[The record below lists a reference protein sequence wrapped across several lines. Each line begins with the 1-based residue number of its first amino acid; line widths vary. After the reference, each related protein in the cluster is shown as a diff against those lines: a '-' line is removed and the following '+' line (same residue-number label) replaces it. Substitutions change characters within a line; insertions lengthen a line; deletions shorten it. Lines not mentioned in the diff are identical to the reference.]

1 MNSLFFLLALTSII
15 VIAYRNGIFSI
26 EFLIGFVF
34 FIYGFAFYVDY
45 NLFGLE
51 EVQIVPLGRLKY
63 GDANH
68 TYILAFYTSFVVFY
82 TLGIMSF
89 PGKKLK
95 VHVNKSF
102 IANRMI
108 YKAFTISITCLFW
121 YIFLHIHGMERL
133 EKVAFLGTH
142 GILNFI
148 AALGMLS
155 ILFVGREVLDRKK
168 AFWYEGVFLFS
179 ALWYGL
185 FEGGREVF
193 VYFMLILLPEFM
205 KLKYKVVPFIGLSLV
220 AFLIS
225 IWKVVSSYVFVL
237 GDMEMLMTYMAKR
250 YTFSFTYLDPAASL
264 LLLNSYLEG
273 AELYDTLKYSYVLN
287 VLGQI
292 ANVFGLIE
300 YESISKR
307 VVEFYS
313 RDVFRRGGGFAF
325 SGILESLLN
334 FGYLGP
340 AIIGYILGGMLRIRK
355 LIFTNRNAEI
365 VFGLILVLLCLKL
378 VRTELAVAL
387 KLYVMPFTLITL
399 LFNLRLK
406 SNARKN

>member
-1 MNSLFFLLALTSII
+1 MNSLFFLLALTSMI

-34 FIYGFAFYVDY
+34 FIYGFSFYVDY

-51 EVQIVPLGRLKY
+51 EVKIVSLGRLKY
-63 GDANH
+63 GDTNH
-68 TYILAFYTSFVVFY
+68 TYILAFYASFVVFY

-95 VHVNKSF
+95 VRVNKSF
-102 IANRMI
+102 IANKLI
-108 YKAFTISITCLFW
+108 YKAFTISVTCLFW
-121 YIFLHIHGMERL
+121 YIYLHIHGMERL

-155 ILFVGREVLDRKK
+155 ILFVGREALDRKK
-168 AFWYEGVFLFS
+168 AFWYEAVFLFS

-193 VYFMLILLPEFM
+193 IYFTLILLPEFM
-205 KLKYKVVPFIGLSLV
+205 KLKNKVVPLIGLSLV

-237 GDMEMLMTYMAKR
+237 GDIEMLMTYMAKN
-250 YTFSFTYLDPAASL
+250 YTFSFTYLDPAASIL
-264 LLLNSYLEG
+264 LLDSYLEG
-273 AELYDTLKYSYVLN
+273 AELYDNLKYSYVLN

-313 RDVFRRGGGFAF
+313 RDVFSRGGGFAF

-355 LIFTNRNAEI
+355 LIFTNKNAEI
-365 VFGLILVLLCLKL
+365 VFGLILVVLCLKL

>member
-1 MNSLFFLLALTSII
+1 MNSLFFLLALTSMI

-34 FIYGFAFYVDY
+34 FIYGFSFYVDY

-51 EVQIVPLGRLKY
+51 EVKIVSLGRLKY
-63 GDANH
+63 GDTNH
-68 TYILAFYTSFVVFY
+68 TYILAFYASFVVFY

-95 VHVNKSF
+95 VRVNKSF
-102 IANRMI
+102 VANRLI
-108 YKAFTISITCLFW
+108 YKAFTISVTCLFW
-121 YIFLHIHGMERL
+121 YIYLHIHGMERL

-155 ILFVGREVLDRKK
+155 ILFVGRETLDRKK
-168 AFWYEGVFLFS
+168 AFWYEAVFLFS

-193 VYFMLILLPEFM
+193 IYFMLILLPEFM
-205 KLKYKVVPFIGLSLV
+205 KLKNKVVPLLGLSLV

-225 IWKVVSSYVFVL
+225 IWKVVSTYVFVL
-237 GDMEMLMTYMAKR
+237 GDIEMLMTYMAKN
-250 YTFSFTYLDPAASL
+250 YTFSFTYLDPAASIL
-264 LLLNSYLEG
+264 LLDSYLEG
-273 AELYDTLKYSYVLN
+273 AELYDNLKYSYVLN

-313 RDVFRRGGGFAF
+313 QDVFSRGGGFAF

-365 VFGLILVLLCLKL
+365 VFGLILVVLCLKL